1 MLTKIKKLTSEV
13 CYILTSFV
21 ARENRNNEKLVVVD
35 YNRVDKINRLGF
47 NTKEIPLTRM
57 NLNHVLT
64 IRCKY
69 LVFWF

>member
-1 MLTKIKKLTSEV
+1 MTKIKKLTSEV